1 MDEGLGFIKKH
12 HIPLTR
18 DHYLEVA
25 LIGPPPKELDADG
38 RRSRFRHNSVSVPDE
53 EEFDWWTNDCVEHR
67 ISPVVKL
74 STAASFLASRINVVG
89 HLKSGWPAALAAA
102 GLHES

>member
-53 EEFDWWTNDCVEHR
+53 EEFD
-67 ISPVVKL
+67 
-74 STAASFLASRINVVG
+74 
-89 HLKSGWPAALAAA
+89 
-102 GLHES
+102 